1 MGHRLGYL
9 IEDSSLLLLLATVSL
24 PAIAPLK
31 MLGVDDFAF
40 AKRQSYGTIL
50 VDLERQRPIALLKDR
65 EANTLAQWLEQ
76 HQEIEVLSRDRSAVY
91 RSGMDQGAPHA
102 MQVADRFHL
111 LQNLTQVLEQAL
123 GNQTAVLKAV
133 DTVQRLADA
142 PEGCR
147 VTQYMSSLTP
157 RDVQRG

>member
-1 MGHRLGYL
+1 LAQRLIAIAVALGGRAGERLGHCLGYR

-50 VDLERQRPIALLKDR
+50 VDLERQCPIALLKDR
-65 EANTLAQWLEQ
+65 EANTLAQWLQQ

-91 RSGMDQGAPHA
+91 PGRI
-102 MQVADRFHL
+102 RFS
-111 LQNLTQVLEQAL
+111 
-123 GNQTAVLKAV
+123 KKKIK
-133 DTVQRLADA
+133 
-142 PEGCR
+142 
-147 VTQYMSSLTP
+147 MI
-157 RDVQRG
+157 